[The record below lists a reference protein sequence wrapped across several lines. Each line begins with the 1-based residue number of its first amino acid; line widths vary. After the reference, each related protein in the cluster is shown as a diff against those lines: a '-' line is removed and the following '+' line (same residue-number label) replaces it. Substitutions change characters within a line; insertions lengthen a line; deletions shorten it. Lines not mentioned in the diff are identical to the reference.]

1 MISLTKNYRLED
13 LLLKE
18 ATKAENSGDHKL
30 AEKKLSDALKPHTT
44 KRSKPKIRDEICAET
59 VWSGLSLSRSFF
71 SEWRQLLEMV
81 FQEDLY

>member
-1 MISLTKNYRLED
+1 MLSLTKNYRLED

-18 ATKAENSGDHKL
+18 AIKAENSGDHKL

-59 VWSGLSLSRSFF
+59 VSLGLSQMPFF
-71 SEWRQLLEMV
+71 SEWRQLQEMIL
-81 FQEDLY
+81 QEDLY

>member
-44 KRSKPKIRDEICAET
+44 KQSKPKIRNDICAET
-59 VWSGLSLSRSFF
+59 VSLGLFRTPFF
-71 SEWRQLLEMV
+71 SEYWKSQGMV
-81 FQEDLY
+81 LQEDLY